1 MRKLAKKT
9 AIRMKKKSQKY
20 QKVGHGSYPEEESL
34 DSPEIVSASESK
46 GKEDLKKEE
55 ILTKS
60 HLSHSSTKPLPSLF
74 YLSLCLNFLTFLLC
88 IIILYIKA
96 FEFWHVE
103 APSVDSPKTNEPIKN
118 SANISSTTNTSIQST
133 SSIVTTTVPPTQ
145 IVYYKEVKEPCPI
158 YMVRALLCAPKSGQ
172 YIEAEENAQVQST
185 TTTTGVQSVPTYL
198 YVVGV
203 EGSKH
208 SGFDSVVHEL
218 IKAKDR
224 FDTPGGPPRGGCF
237 WNDDSFM
244 IDILKRLSNEPS
256 SMVYIQSNSFPSC
269 TLQDRSD
276 FDRQIRETDPIGS
289 IEELLPQVIHD
300 HHPVSLLQHYS
311 HHENAIKK
319 TYEFKMIWLQR
330 DFVDSVFSRWKD
342 WHLDGTLKK
351 HAIVLALFE
360 LKILS
365 EIHEITK
372 LDPNSCMMIH
382 VDDIGDH
389 GQEAKIIENL
399 HWLLPNVEERCDKCF
414 AHWKPSSKKARVSMS
429 QADVKYIQQIAEYV
443 EERKRQYP
451 TNCLND
457 RQLGSTKG
465 DGFVGR

>member
-1 MRKLAKKT
+1 MKT
-9 AIRMKKKSQKY
+9 KSQKY
-20 QKVGHGSYPEEESL
+20 QKVGDGSYPEEESL
-34 DSPEIVSASESK
+34 DSSEIVSASESK

-103 APSVDSPKTNEPIKN
+103 APSVDSLKINEPIKN
-118 SANISSTTNTSIQST
+118 SANISSTTNTSIQTT

-145 IVYYKEVKEPCPI
+145 IVYYKEVKEPCP
-158 YMVRALLCAPKSGQ
+158 
-172 YIEAEENAQVQST
+172 EAEENAQVQST
-185 TTTTGVQSVPTYL
+185 TTTIGEQSVPTYL
-198 YVVGV
+198 YIVGI

-208 SGFDSVVHEL
+208 SGFDHVVHEL

-224 FDTPGGPPRGGCF
+224 FETPGGPPRGSCF

-244 IDILKRLSNEPS
+244 IDIIKRLSNEPP

-269 TLQDRSD
+269 MLQDRND
-276 FDRQIRETDPIGS
+276 LDRQIRETDPIGS

-351 HAIVLALFE
+351 HAIILALFE

-372 LDPNSCMMIH
+372 LDPNSCMMVH
-382 VDDIGDH
+382 VDDIGDP
-389 GQEAKIIENL
+389 GQEAKILDNL

-414 AHWKPSSKKARVSMS
+414 THWKPSSKKARASIS
-429 QADVKYIQQIAEYV
+429 QADIKYLQQIAEYV

-457 RQLGSTKG
+457 RQLGSTNR